1 MEFFMHLKKFRYKKH
16 ARTFMAN
23 LLKKFYAKY
32 KRGLNFKI
40 STNGKEISY
49 EVRK

>member
-1 MEFFMHLKKFRYKKH
+1 MKTKSFRYKKH

>member
-1 MEFFMHLKKFRYKKH
+1 MHLKKFRYKKH
-16 ARTFMAN
+16 ARLFMAK